1 MKRIHLFILIAS
13 TASLLLSC
21 GGETSDKE
29 SKDETKTE
37 KSENKLSIKDGL
49 ITANVPDEFQVSG
62 KGIDAENDHRLY
74 VRFDNDTEFYKLM
87 EYDYAEILD
96 PNKETK
102 VDGLPALTN
111 KHKYQANG
119 DMIARTWLVWNGID
133 QIIITVQAPAGNFED
148 DIANSLIELIKI
160 NKREGEPVLPEP
172 KEEAR
177 HIAPETF
184 PEDGIMLFEEYFSK
198 DVVLDVEKI
207 VNAMEFFDAMV
218 SLDSTDISEDE
229 AEQKEVLNNLAK
241 EHGLDNYAQ
250 FEQITMSS
258 NGAYSLMHSFND
270 IQELD
275 AESDDYKFTYDII
288 KSFIEQSKLSYED
301 IKFVFDEWDQVKPFV
316 LQLENHKKTQE

>member
-1 MKRIHLFILIAS
+1 MKKLFLFILIAS

-29 SKDETKTE
+29 SNEKTKTE
-37 KSENKLSIKDGL
+37 KQENQLSLKDGL
-49 ITANVPDEFQVSG
+49 ITANVPDEFQVRG
-62 KGIDAENDHRLY
+62 EGIDAENDHRLY
-74 VRFDNDTEFYKLM
+74 VRIDNDNEFYKIM

-119 DMIARTWLVWNGID
+119 DMIARTCLVWNGID
-133 QIIITVQAPAGNFED
+133 QIIITVQAPAENFNDEL
-148 DIANSLIELIKI
+148 ANKLIGLIKI
-160 NKREGEPVLPEP
+160 NKKEGTPELPEQ
-172 KEEAR
+172 KEEAK
-177 HIAPETF
+177 HIVPETF
-184 PEDGIMLFEEYFSK
+184 PEDGIMLFEEYFTNN
-198 DVVLDVEKI
+198 VVLDIEKI
-207 VNAMEFFDAMV
+207 ANAMSFFDAMV

-229 AEQKEVLNNLAK
+229 AEQGEVLNNLAK

-258 NGAYSLMHSFND
+258 NAAYSLMHSFND
-270 IQELD
+270 IQALD

-301 IKFVFDEWDQVKPFV
+301 IQFVFDEWDQVKPFV
-316 LQLENHKKTQE
+316 LQLENHKKNEN